1 LSAIAFRPGPDAT
14 RNPTRRTEMT
24 NATDEDDLADGP
36 FNETERATLDAVL
49 DLIVPPHAARG
60 LPGASEV
67 GVPAHLATRAPDALA
82 ALRDEL
88 DALECAARKRH
99 GQGFA
104 ALAPAVRQVLVDG
117 IRAAEPA
124 FMSRLA
130 LETVTCYY
138 LDDRV
143 LRAIGMEARPP
154 WPKGY
159 TVMQGDLA
167 LLDPVRARGR
177 IWRDAG

>member
-1 LSAIAFRPGPDAT
+1 
-14 RNPTRRTEMT
+14 MT
-24 NATDEDDLADGP
+24 NDSDDDETPGGP
-36 FNETERATLDAVL
+36 FSETERATLDAVL
-49 DLIVPPHAARG
+49 DLIVPPHAGRG
-60 LPGASEV
+60 LPGASAV
-67 GVPAHLATRAPDALA
+67 GVPAHLAARAPDALP

-88 DALECAARKRH
+88 DALDCAARKRH
-99 GQGFA
+99 GHGFA
-104 ALAPAVRQVLVDG
+104 ALAPAARQSLVDA

-130 LETVTCYY
+130 IETVTCYY

-143 LRAIGMEARPP
+143 LAAIGMEARPP

-159 TVMQGDLA
+159 TVMKGDLA
-167 LLDPVRARGR
+167 LLEPVRARGR

>member
-1 LSAIAFRPGPDAT
+1 MTIAPD
-14 RNPTRRTEMT
+14 
-24 NATDEDDLADGP
+24 DEDAPPADGP
-36 FNETERATLDAVL
+36 FTAAERATLDAVL
-49 DLIVPPHAARG
+49 DLIVPPHPGRG

-67 GVPAHLATRAPDALA
+67 GVPAHLAARVPDALP

-88 DALECAARKRH
+88 DALDCAARKRH
-99 GQGFA
+99 GLAFA
-104 ALAPAVRQVLVDG
+104 ALAQPARQALVDA

-130 LETVTCYY
+130 VETVGCYY
-138 LDDRV
+138 MDDRV

-159 TVMQGDLA
+159 QVMKGDLA
-167 LLDPVRARGR
+167 LLEPVRARGK
-177 IWRDAG
+177 IWRDVP